1 MCTCVFKISKVL
13 FKLLL
18 LLTTHFLNLYS
29 KRTEVFAHHKSQVYN
44 LCHLLTKSKLGSKKE
59 KVSSRYSV
67 TWTIILNERAT
78 RVVIHSIF
86 VLGPSALGKWES
98 YL

>member
-1 MCTCVFKISKVL
+1 MYIEFIIQTGETNKHVH
-13 FKLLL
+13 
-18 LLTTHFLNLYS
+18 TD
-29 KRTEVFAHHKSQVYN
+29 KSQVYN

>member
-1 MCTCVFKISKVL
+1 MYEISTIMR
-13 FKLLL
+13 FLLL
-18 LLTTHFLNLYS
+18 LIAPVNDKNS
-29 KRTEVFAHHKSQVYN
+29 VYLIHN
-44 LCHLLTKSKLGSKKE
+44 NK
-59 KVSSRYSV
+59 
-67 TWTIILNERAT
+67 RAT